1 MSEKNLKKHNPY
13 RKDYILNPTPCIFEM
28 VNIYQV
34 LLTIKWFHVIKLSI
48 DQEMLMISG
57 SLNFHK
63 KVRYKMDCFI
73 LHTVLLVMIL
83 LLIIVIIYLQSIGQ
97 N

>member
-1 MSEKNLKKHNPY
+1 
-13 RKDYILNPTPCIFEM
+13 
-28 VNIYQV
+28 
-34 LLTIKWFHVIKLSI
+34 
-48 DQEMLMISG
+48 MISG

-73 LHTVLLVMIL
+73 SHTVLLVMML
-83 LLIIVIIYLQSIGQ
+83 LLKIAIIFLQSIDQ